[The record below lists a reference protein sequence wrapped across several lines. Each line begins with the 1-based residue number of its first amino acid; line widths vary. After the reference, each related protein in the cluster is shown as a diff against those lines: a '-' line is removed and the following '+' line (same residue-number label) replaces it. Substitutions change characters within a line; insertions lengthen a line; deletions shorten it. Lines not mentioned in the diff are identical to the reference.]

1 MPLLDVFC
9 PNGHPV
15 PADAPNARFC
25 RVCGEPLLS
34 HCPEGHTSKAS
45 GKFCTTCGT
54 SMESG
59 AVEPPA
65 PVQAV
70 IPVPASVVPE
80 SPILDRGEDAATVQV
95 ETPTAVPDEP
105 TYMAPLPPLPMEPTS
120 TQSGYAVG
128 QPYDEPHKT
137 IPAFAPVAPLPAHTS
152 TSRGWVVAVVIA
164 AILVL
169 GLAGGLVYVL
179 KSKNNTPANSATVT
193 TFHSTTFHST
203 TPTTTHGATTHGAT
217 RRRATT
223 TTTPQS
229 EQVAAGALAAL
240 LTQSVADRSD
250 INAASNDVT
259 SCGPSLAQD
268 GQVFEN
274 AAGSRQQLIT
284 QLSTLPGASTLPSTM
299 IQDLTDAWQ
308 ASAQVDDD
316 YARWAN
322 DESSSG
328 CTPNDT
334 ADPNYQAATT
344 PNQQATQN
352 KMAFAALWDSI
363 ATQYNLTSYQWNQL

>member
-1 MPLLDVFC
+1 
-9 PNGHPV
+9 
-15 PADAPNARFC
+15 
-25 RVCGEPLLS
+25 
-34 HCPEGHTSKAS
+34 
-45 GKFCTTCGT
+45 
-54 SMESG
+54 
-59 AVEPPA
+59 
-65 PVQAV
+65 
-70 IPVPASVVPE
+70 
-80 SPILDRGEDAATVQV
+80 
-95 ETPTAVPDEP
+95 
-105 TYMAPLPPLPMEPTS
+105 MAPLPMEPAP

-128 QPYDEPHKT
+128 QPYDDPHKT
-137 IPAFAPVAPLPAHTS
+137 IPAFAPVAPLPAQTS
-152 TSRGWVVAVVIA
+152 TSRGWVAAVVIA

-169 GLAGGLVYVL
+169 ALAGGLVYVL
-179 KSKNNTPANSATVT
+179 KSKSNTPANSATVT

-203 TPTTTHGATTHGAT
+203 TPTTTHGAT

-223 TTTPQS
+223 TTTPQN

-274 AAGSRQQLIT
+274 AAGSRRQLIT

-299 IQDLTDAWQ
+299 IQDLTNAWQ

-322 DESSSG
+322 IESSSG

-334 ADPNYQAATT
+334 ADLNYQAATT